1 MSNLPWSEKYRP
13 ATLADVKGNPHAVAQ
28 LRAWGSAWARGIP
41 DQRGVILAGPAGCGK
56 TSAALALAGEMGW
69 EVVEL
74 NASDARSGSVIEG
87 IALRAGL
94 FAGFATD
101 GTAPRTKLIL
111 LDEADNL
118 YERPEQS
125 AGKVKDYS
133 DRGGR
138 KAVMR
143 TLRETRQPVIL
154 TVNDLYA
161 LTKGS
166 GGAFRRLAQTIK
178 FQRLSAA
185 TIREVLNAVA
195 AAENIEIEPAVV
207 QRLAAN
213 ASGDLRGALNDL
225 QSLAEGGL
233 TVDDE
238 QVDALGVRDRESEMF
253 DTLRAIFEGD
263 DYDGPRKAIFDLHE
277 PPGEVATWVSDNLP
291 LMYRQPNDLERAYRR
306 VAHADLLLA
315 RTRRQQNY
323 GLWGYASEL
332 LSSGVALS
340 RRHPP
345 SGARLQFP
353 SWIRKM
359 GASRGRRAAR
369 DSLAAK
375 IGAAAHMS
383 KRQAKLEQLAVVAAS
398 CHGDAEKAARIAGK
412 LELTEGELAQLLG
425 TTPKDRKL
433 KAIMEASQPFRQE
446 REVITLRTRPP
457 AAKRAAAAA
466 ATDGSDDE
474 AAEPAQPDVAAD
486 KAQKSLFDF

>member
-13 ATLADVKGNPHAVAQ
+13 RTLADVKGNPHAVIQ
-28 LRAWGSAWARGIP
+28 LRAWGASWTRGIP

-56 TSAALALAGEMGW
+56 TSAALALAAEMGW

-74 NASDARSGSVIEG
+74 NASDARSGPVIEG
-87 IALRAGL
+87 VALRAGL

-118 YERPEQS
+118 YERPKQS
-125 AGKVKDYS
+125 AGKTKDFS

-138 KAVMR
+138 KAVIR

-166 GGAFRRLAQTIK
+166 GGAFRRIAQTIK
-178 FQRLSAA
+178 F
-185 TIREVLNAVA
+185 
-195 AAENIEIEPAVV
+195 

-233 TVDDE
+233 TVNDE

-291 LMYRQPNDLERAYRR
+291 LVYRQPNDLERAFRR
-306 VAHADLLLA
+306 VAYADLLLA

-345 SGARLQFP
+345 SGVRLQFP

-359 GASRGRRAAR
+359 GASRGTRAAR

-398 CHGDAEKAARIAGK
+398 CRGDAARAARIAGK

-433 KAIMEASQPFRQE
+433 KAIMEASQPYRQE
-446 REVITLRTRPP
+446 REVITLKTRPI

-466 ATDGSDDE
+466 ASDGSDDE
-474 AAEPAQPDVAAD
+474 AAEPSKPDVAAD
-486 KAQKSLFDF
+486 RKQKSLFDF

>member
-1 MSNLPWSEKYRP
+1 
-13 ATLADVKGNPHAVAQ
+13 
-28 LRAWGSAWARGIP
+28 
-41 DQRGVILAGPAGCGK
+41 
-56 TSAALALAGEMGW
+56 
-69 EVVEL
+69 
-74 NASDARSGSVIEG
+74 
-87 IALRAGL
+87 
-94 FAGFATD
+94 
-101 GTAPRTKLIL
+101 
-111 LDEADNL
+111 
-118 YERPEQS
+118 
-125 AGKVKDYS
+125 
-133 DRGGR
+133 
-138 KAVMR
+138 MR

-166 GGAFRRLAQTIK
+166 GGAFRRIAQTIK
-178 FQRLSAA
+178 FQRLPVA
-185 TIREVLNAVA
+185 TIREVLTEIA

-225 QSLAEGGL
+225 QSLAEGEL
-233 TVDDE
+233 TVNDE

-291 LMYRQPNDLERAYRR
+291 LVYRQPNDLERAYRR

-359 GASRGRRAAR
+359 GASRGTRAAR

-398 CHGDAEKAARIAGK
+398 CRGDADKAARIAGK
-412 LELTEGELAQLLG
+412 LELTEGELAQLLS

-433 KAIMEASQPFRQE
+433 KAIMEAAQPFRQE
-446 REVITLRTRPP
+446 REVITLKTRPT
-457 AAKRAAAAA
+457 AAKRAAAA
-466 ATDGSDDE
+466 SDE
-474 AAEPAQPDVAAD
+474 AVEPAKPDVAAD
-486 KAQKSLFDF
+486 RKQKSLFDF

>member
-13 ATLADVKGNPHAVAQ
+13 RTLADVKGNPHAVTQ
-28 LRAWGSAWARGIP
+28 LRAWGSAWERGIP

-56 TSAALALAGEMGW
+56 TSAALALAAEMGW

-74 NASDARSGSVIEG
+74 NASDARSGPVIEG
-87 IALRAGL
+87 VALRAGL
-94 FAGFATD
+94 FAGFGTD

-125 AGKVKDYS
+125 AGKTKDFS

-138 KAVMR
+138 KAVIR

-166 GGAFRRLAQTIK
+166 GGAFRRIAQTIK
-178 FQRLSAA
+178 FQRLPTA
-185 TIREVLNAVA
+185 TIREVLTEIA

-238 QVDALGVRDRESEMF
+238 QVDTLGVRDRESEMF

-291 LMYRQPNDLERAYRR
+291 RVYRQPNDLERAYRR
-306 VAHADLLLA
+306 VAYADLLLA

-345 SGARLQFP
+345 SGVRLQFP

-359 GASRGRRAAR
+359 GASRGTRAAR

-383 KRQAKLEQLAVVAAS
+383 KRQAKLEQLAVVATS
-398 CHGDAEKAARIAGK
+398 CRGDADKAARIAGK

-446 REVITLRTRPP
+446 REVITLKTRPP
-457 AAKRAAAAA
+457 AAKRAAAA
-466 ATDGSDDE
+466 SDE
-474 AAEPAQPDVAAD
+474 AAEPAKPDVAAD
-486 KAQKSLFDF
+486 RKQKSLFDF

>member
-13 ATLADVKGNPHAVAQ
+13 RTLADVKGNPHAVTQ

-56 TSAALALAGEMGW
+56 TSAALALAAEMGW

-74 NASDARSGSVIEG
+74 NASDARSGPVIEG
-87 IALRAGL
+87 VALRAGL

-125 AGKVKDYS
+125 AGKTKDFS

-138 KAVMR
+138 KAVIR

-166 GGAFRRLAQTIK
+166 AGAFRRIAQTIK
-178 FQRLSAA
+178 FQRLPTA
-185 TIREVLNAVA
+185 TIREVLTEIA

-238 QVDALGVRDRESEMF
+238 QVDTLGVRDRESEMF

-291 LMYRQPNDLERAYRR
+291 RVYRQPNDLERAYRR
-306 VAHADLLLA
+306 VAYADLLLA

-345 SGARLQFP
+345 SGVRLQFP

-359 GASRGRRAAR
+359 GASRGTRAAR

-383 KRQAKLEQLAVVAAS
+383 KRQAKLEQLAVVATS
-398 CHGDAEKAARIAGK
+398 CRGDAEKAARIAGK

-425 TTPKDRKL
+425 TTLKDRKL
-433 KAIMEASQPFRQE
+433 KAIMEASQPYRQE
-446 REVITLRTRPP
+446 RETITLKTRSP
-457 AAKRAAAAA
+457 ASPRAAAA
-466 ATDGSDDE
+466 SDE
-474 AAEPAQPDVAAD
+474 AAEPAKPDVAAD
-486 KAQKSLFDF
+486 RTQKSLLDF

>member
-13 ATLADVKGNPHAVAQ
+13 RTLADVKGNPHAVTQ

-56 TSAALALAGEMGW
+56 TSAALALAAEMGW

-74 NASDARSGSVIEG
+74 NASDARSGPVIEG
-87 IALRAGL
+87 VALRAGL

-125 AGKVKDYS
+125 AGKTKDFS

-138 KAVMR
+138 KAVIR

-166 GGAFRRLAQTIK
+166 AGAFRRIAQTIK
-178 FQRLSAA
+178 FQRLPTA
-185 TIREVLNAVA
+185 TIREVLTEIA

-238 QVDALGVRDRESEMF
+238 QVDTLGVRDRESEMF

-291 LMYRQPNDLERAYRR
+291 RVYRQPNDLERAYRR
-306 VAHADLLLA
+306 VAYADLLLA

-345 SGARLQFP
+345 SGVRLQFP

-359 GASRGRRAAR
+359 GASRGTRAAR

-383 KRQAKLEQLAVVAAS
+383 KRQAKLEQLAVVATS
-398 CHGDAEKAARIAGK
+398 CRGDAEKAARIAGK

-433 KAIMEASQPFRQE
+433 KVIMEASQPYRQE
-446 REVITLRTRPP
+446 REVITLKTRPP
-457 AAKRAAAAA
+457 AVKRAAAAA
-466 ATDGSDDE
+466 ASSGSDDE
-474 AAEPAQPDVAAD
+474 AAEPAKPDVAAD
-486 KAQKSLFDF
+486 RKQKRLFDF